1 MIEKTQFVSPVKR
14 IAATIYDIFLLLGVW
29 FGVGS
34 IALWL
39 NNSEILHPGVGLSIV
54 IISAWIFYSF
64 FWMRGGKTLGMAVWN
79 IEIYSLKSNNITFMQ
94 ATLRFYV
101 NLLIFILMGV
111 PLLQIYFS
119 KDRLAVNDRIS
130 MTSLR
135 LI

>member
-1 MIEKTQFVSPVKR
+1 
-14 IAATIYDIFLLLGVW
+14 
-29 FGVGS
+29 
-34 IALWL
+34 
-39 NNSEILHPGVGLSIV
+39 
-54 IISAWIFYSF
+54 
-64 FWMRGGKTLGMAVWN
+64 MRGGKTLGMAVWN

>member
-54 IISAWIFYSF
+54 IVSAWIFYSF

-119 KDRLAVNDRIS
+119 KDRLAINDRIS

>member
-79 IEIYSLKSNNITFMQ
+79 IEIFSLKSNNITFMQ

-119 KDRLAVNDRIS
+119 KDRFAINDRIS

>member
-14 IAATIYDIFLLLGVW
+14 MAATIYDIFLLLGVW

-119 KDRLAVNDRIS
+119 KDRLALNDRIS

>member
-14 IAATIYDIFLLLGVW
+14 MAATIYDIFLLLGVW

-54 IISAWIFYSF
+54 IVSAWIFYSF

-119 KDRLAVNDRIS
+119 KDRLALNDRIS

>member
-54 IISAWIFYSF
+54 IVSAWIFYSF

-79 IEIYSLKSNNITFMQ
+79 IEIYSLKGNNITFMQ

>member
-79 IEIYSLKSNNITFMQ
+79 IEIYSLNGNNITFMQ

-119 KDRLAVNDRIS
+119 KDRLAINDRIS

>member
-119 KDRLAVNDRIS
+119 KDRLAINDRIS

>member
-54 IISAWIFYSF
+54 IVSAWIFYSF

-79 IEIYSLKSNNITFMQ
+79 IEIYSLNGNNITFMQ

-119 KDRLAVNDRIS
+119 KDRLAINDRIS

>member
-111 PLLQIYFS
+111 PLLQIYFL
-119 KDRLAVNDRIS
+119 KDRLAINDRIS

>member
-119 KDRLAVNDRIS
+119 KDRLALNDRIS

>member
-54 IISAWIFYSF
+54 IVSAWIFYSF

-119 KDRLAVNDRIS
+119 KDRLALNDRIS